1 MTDNRDPAVRDL
13 RIGVDVGGT
22 NTKIALVAAD
32 GAILR
37 QAGIPT
43 GTHGDPA
50 PFLGQLAEVLGELV
64 GAGPRGI
71 GMALPGFF
79 APDGRSIVFNPNTP
93 ALVGIDFVG
102 WLGQFG
108 LPVRLEQDL
117 NGPALAEYAFG
128 AGRGARRLMT
138 APIGTGLG
146 AAVMVDGELLR
157 FTFNSAGDTGHVI
170 LQPGGPRCTAGCSG
184 CAEALIAA
192 PAVERAALEALD
204 DPRAAALRAACHDG
218 RIPARAVI
226 AAARA
231 GDPLANEIMR
241 QIGRW
246 CGLVAR
252 LAHADL
258 YARAG
263 GPGWRRGRG
272 RRGPTRRLPPALR
285 RAGRAGL
292 RPVRDQREPVRRPGR
307 RDRRGDAVP

>member
-1 MTDNRDPAVRDL
+1 MTPSA
-13 RIGVDVGGT
+13 IGVDVGGT

-246 CGLVAR
+246 CGQWLASLTPIFMPERVVLGGGVAEAGAVLLDACR
-252 LAHADL
+252 QRFAELAGPD
-258 YARAG
+258 YAQCEISVSRFGGLAG
-263 GPGWRRGRG
+263 VIGVATPF
-272 RRGPTRRLPPALR
+272 LK
-285 RAGRAGL
+285 
-292 RPVRDQREPVRRPGR
+292 
-307 RDRRGDAVP
+307 